1 VANPPPSPGKH
12 RPATN
17 PSQLRQWSHPHPVR
31 VVGRDN
37 ATVVESARD
46 FVTLEDEWR
55 ALWTGAADRSPFS
68 CWEFASSWW
77 RHFVTEGGHSATGE
91 FRVLVA
97 RDERENTLGIAPMFV
112 EHNLGVPAFG
122 TTLQPFGRSNAFETM
137 TDEPMGVL
145 DPLLAGRAVA
155 VFSGHLRTHARE
167 SNWDLA
173 VSNTSATVET
183 FPLKAP
189 PALRRQGSLVEVDR
203 RLDGPVSAELPAS
216 WEQYR
221 RSLSKSMRDNIA
233 YYPRR
238 LRREVGPFSVQI
250 ARRPAEVA
258 AATQDLIHLHRRRS
272 EGALPTAHR
281 SHLPGP
287 RHVAFM
293 SEVMERLAHAGLATV
308 VTLSVGAQ
316 VVAAHAFL
324 EAGNAT
330 WTYYSGFEPAWS
342 KYSPLTILTAAYL
355 EDAISHGVRQL
366 HFSPGQTPWKARW
379 GARMRQPMQETSIY
393 SLRPKALVRGV
404 LRRLR
409 WGQPSSKPRLAP
421 VGG

>member
-1 VANPPPSPGKH
+1 MATPLPSPGKQ
-12 RPATN
+12 RRATN
-17 PSQLRQWSHPHPVR
+17 PSQLRQWGHPQPVR
-31 VVGRDN
+31 MVGRDK
-37 ATVVESARD
+37 AAMVESAGD
-46 FVTLEDEWR
+46 FLALEDEWR
-55 ALWTGAADRSPFS
+55 ALWKEASDRSPFS

-77 RHFVTEGGHSATGE
+77 RHFVTEGGNSATGE

-97 RDERENTLGIAPMFV
+97 RDERENTLGFAPMFV

-122 TTLQPFGRSNAFETM
+122 TTLQPFGRSNTFETM
-137 TDEPMGVL
+137 TDEPMGAL
-145 DPLLAGRAVA
+145 DPLLAGRALA
-155 VFSGHLRTHARE
+155 VFNGYLRTQARE
-167 SNWDLA
+167 GHWDLA
-173 VSNTSATVET
+173 VSNTSATVEA
-183 FPLKAP
+183 FALKAP

-203 RLDGPVSAELPAS
+203 RLNGPVSVDLPAS

-221 RSLSKSMRDNIA
+221 GGLSKSMRDNIA

-250 ARRPAEVA
+250 ARCPTEVA
-258 AATQDLIHLHRRRS
+258 AATQHLIHLHQRRS
-272 EGALPTAHR
+272 DGALPTAHR
-281 SHLPGP
+281 THLPGP
-287 RHVAFM
+287 GHVAFM
-293 SEVMERLAHAGLATV
+293 TEVMERLAHAGLATV
-308 VTLSVGAQ
+308 VTLSVGTQ

-355 EDAISHGVRQL
+355 EDAISNGVRQL

-393 SLRPKALVRGV
+393 SLRPQALVRGV
-404 LRRLR
+404 MRRLR
-409 WGQPSSKPRLAP
+409 WGQPRSKPRFAP